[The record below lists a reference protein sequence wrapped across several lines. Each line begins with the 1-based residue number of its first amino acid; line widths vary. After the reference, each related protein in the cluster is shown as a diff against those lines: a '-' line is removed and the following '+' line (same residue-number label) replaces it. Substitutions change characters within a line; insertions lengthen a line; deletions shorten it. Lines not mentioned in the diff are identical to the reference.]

1 MTKQNQETSYQ
12 ETSLILVGTC
22 WNPAWRNGNKQ
33 GRVSGWQITSSRRPK
48 DEKREPITS
57 QWLHHRLESAD
68 GGYGSQLA
76 MAAAWNRHR
85 AAFDFWRRRLEE
97 RKKKTVLLLV
107 DGCLTVVAATG
118 NSSNAYRNLKNNG
131 SWCGG
136 RRRKGEEKE
145 VMALLVWV
153 WPGDLGIDRWWRSLG
168 KKHTHTHRE
177 RKEIARRRKGNHAG
191 DGKILISEMANSNQ

>member
-57 QWLHHRLESAD
+57 QWLHHRLGSAD
-68 GGYGSQLA
+68 GGCGSQLA
-76 MAAAWNRHR
+76 MAAAWNRNR

-118 NSSNAYRNLKNNG
+118 NSSNAWWFGYW
-131 SWCGG
+131 SVM
-136 RRRKGEEKE
+136 EE
-145 VMALLVWV
+145 
-153 WPGDLGIDRWWRSLG
+153 LGQET
-168 KKHTHTHRE
+168 HTHTGKEKKSHEGE
-177 RKEIARRRKGNHAG
+177 RKPCRRWQ
-191 DGKILISEMANSNQ
+191 DLISEMANSNQ